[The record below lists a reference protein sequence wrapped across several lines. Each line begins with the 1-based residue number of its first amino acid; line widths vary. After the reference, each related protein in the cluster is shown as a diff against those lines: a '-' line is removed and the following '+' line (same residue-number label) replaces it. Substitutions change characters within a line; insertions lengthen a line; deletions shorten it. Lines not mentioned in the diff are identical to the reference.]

1 MDTVISAGAVLG
13 LVVVAGVLLV
23 RRPRHPV
30 TVLLA
35 VMATADLG
43 SLLVPDLV
51 GDLTWALRVPMLAPL
66 LIAFPDGPRGPRWR
80 RVFVYSLGAIV
91 VGDLLTLV
99 HGPVAFAV
107 SALLGA
113 SVVPIAV
120 AAVVSLARLWSAAS
134 GDRRT
139 RIGLV
144 LTAGAVLVASYLILV
159 PVFLAARALDRGA
172 DVLEAVLEA
181 LYLGLMFSLIPLAI
195 GVSML
200 LEPVGRRVGWVERLW
215 PLAFGAAW
223 ALLVGGTA
231 AQVCIALGASPGDPI
246 VVAVVAL
253 LVGLSVGWVLARLTR
268 SAVLGAEAEDRSAR
282 ALRDLADRL
291 EAVPEPD
298 AVPALVASTVAEV
311 LDLRGAALD
320 ALVDE
325 RYEQLAVWGDLD
337 HPVLTRPLTHAGEGV
352 GQLLLAPHRDGVP
365 IDPTLLDPLLPSV
378 AATVAATGLV
388 RRLDLAR
395 ASLREV
401 RDDERDRL
409 RTDLHDELS
418 PSLAGV
424 RLTVH
429 AARARL
435 AGEGPDSSGAAGRG
449 QPPASDGAE
458 GAPTVDGL
466 LARADAELARAGGVI
481 RGIID
486 DLRPDDLAEQG
497 LVATLRARAADFDR
511 PGEFDVLVEVGP
523 SLPSLA
529 PSVEVAVLRVG
540 NEAICNAAR
549 HSGGRRCLVRL
560 GGTPPAQEGAPAG
573 VSLTVADDGR
583 GLPGVRRAGVGLE
596 SMELRTRAAGG
607 SLVIGRSADGGTLVN
622 AWFPAGRPP
631 PATPAPTD
639 TALGRAPYRTEV
651 VR

>member
-1 MDTVISAGAVLG
+1 MDTVIVAGAVLG

-30 TVLLA
+30 TMLLA

-43 SLLVPDLV
+43 SLLVPELV
-51 GDLTWALRVPMLAPL
+51 GDLTWALRVPILAPL

-80 RVFVYSLGAIV
+80 LVFVYCLGAIV
-91 VGDLLTLV
+91 IADLLTLV
-99 HGPVAFAV
+99 PGPVAFAV
-107 SALLGA
+107 SALLGV
-113 SVVPIAV
+113 SVVPIAAV
-120 AAVVSLARLWSAAS
+120 AVVSLARLWSAAS
-134 GDRRT
+134 GPRRT

-144 LTAGAVLVASYLILV
+144 LTAGAVLLASYLILI
-159 PVFLAARALDRGA
+159 PVLLAARALDRGA
-172 DVLEAVLEA
+172 DVLEAVLNA
-181 LYLGLMFSLIPLAI
+181 LFLGLMFSLIPLAI

-215 PLAFGAAW
+215 PLAFGSAW

-231 AQVCIALGASPGDPI
+231 AEVCVALGASPGDPI
-246 VVAVVAL
+246 VVAVVGL

-268 SAVLGAEAEDRSAR
+268 SAVPGAEAEDRSTR

-298 AVPALVASTVAEV
+298 AVPALVTSTVAEV
-311 LDLRGAALD
+311 LGLRGAALD
-320 ALVDE
+320 VLVDGRDE
-325 RYEQLAVWGDLD
+325 RLAVWGD
-337 HPVLTRPLTHAGEGV
+337 VGRSVETRPLNHAGERV

-365 IDPTLLDPLLPSV
+365 IDITLLDPLLPSV

-388 RRLDLAR
+388 RRLELAR
-395 ASLREV
+395 ESLREV
-401 RDDERDRL
+401 RDHERDRL

-429 AARARL
+429 AARSRL
-435 AGEGPDSSGAAGRG
+435 AGTEMV
-449 QPPASDGAE
+449 DGADGPQSPATDAD
-458 GAPTVDGL
+458 GAPTVDSL

-486 DLRPDDLAEQG
+486 DLRPDDLAHQG

-511 PGEFDVLVEVGP
+511 PGEFDVVVEVGS
-523 SLPSLA
+523 SLPSLS
-529 PSVEVAVLRVG
+529 PSVEVAVLRVA

-549 HSGGRRCLVRL
+549 HSGGRRCVVRL
-560 GGTPPAQEGAPAG
+560 AGDAPSREGVPPG
-573 VSLTVADDGR
+573 VSLTVADDGQ
-583 GLPGVRRAGVGLE
+583 GVPEVRRAGVGLE
-596 SMELRTRAAGG
+596 SIALRTRAAGG
-607 SLVIGRSADGGTLVN
+607 SLVVGPAAGGGALVD
-622 AWFPAGRPP
+622 ARFPGAG
-631 PATPAPTD
+631 PAP
-639 TALGRAPYRTEV
+639 AQPAPQGPESPRAEV
-651 VR
+651 LT